1 MRFYTES
8 FNLLSHGTGHVI
20 ALTSLP
26 DRSCGYDPVPPTTEQ
41 TIADQITGNARMLTV
56 TAAAPLIL
64 ATLAILVARQSAMRA
79 GALGL
84 AVSILIA
91 ATVSTFNLHSDAIAY
106 AVIDGLLTTAT
117 FAYVLLGGVTL
128 YWVLRA
134 GGALERLGKAAVGA
148 IPDPA
153 QRVLVLVL
161 GVSVFFESA
170 TGFGVGIIVTVPL
183 LIALGYPA
191 ARAAL
196 IALLGQCAVPWG
208 ALAIGTIFGA
218 ELAGLP
224 ADETA
229 MTTVWLTLPFI
240 LLCAF
245 ATLRFAG
252 ESLTSFP
259 NMLSAVAYSALLAVT
274 LWASSAWIS
283 VELAGCIAGLAVT
296 IIGLALA
303 RIRTK
308 ARTGENGLLSAA
320 LPLLVL
326 IGTLCLTRLV
336 PAVGAMTEPLLR
348 IDAPAYDFS
357 VSLIHH
363 PGFWMLLAALSGVF
377 CLHIPAREI
386 RSLVPQAL
394 KQWGIASLSVAGFI
408 CFGHV
413 MLHAGMTDRLA
424 ETVAVGTGAAYLYAV
439 PAVGGLGGFLAS
451 NTGSNALF
459 MTFQSTVAER
469 LALDPVVV
477 AAAQNA
483 AGASITIASPGRI
496 VLAASVSG
504 LAGQE
509 NRLMRPA
516 LVIGIIGLLLML
528 PVLATR

>member
-1 MRFYTES
+1 
-8 FNLLSHGTGHVI
+8 
-20 ALTSLP
+20 
-26 DRSCGYDPVPPTTEQ
+26 
-41 TIADQITGNARMLTV
+41 MLTV

-79 GALGL
+79 GGLGL

-91 ATVSTFNLHSDAIAY
+91 ATVSEFSLKSDGIAAAI
-106 AVIDGLLTTAT
+106 IDGLLTTAT
-117 FAYVLLGGVTL
+117 VAYVLLGGVTL

-134 GGALERLGKAAVGA
+134 GGALERLGKAAADA
-148 IPDPA
+148 IPNPA

-183 LIALGYPA
+183 LIALGYTP

-208 ALAIGTIFGA
+208 ALAIGTVLGA
-218 ELAGLP
+218 DLSGLP

-229 MTTVWLTLPFI
+229 MTAVWLTQPFI

-252 ESLTSFP
+252 ESLTSIS
-259 NMLSAVAYSALLAVT
+259 NILSAIAYSALLAAT

-283 VELAGCIAGLAVT
+283 VELGGCIAGLAVT
-296 IIGLALA
+296 IVGLVLA
-303 RIRTK
+303 RIRSK
-308 ARTGENGLLSAA
+308 ARTDGNGLLAA
-320 LPLLVL
+320 AIPLFVL
-326 IGTLCLTRLV
+326 MGTLCLTRLV

-348 IDAPAYDFS
+348 IDAPVYEFTLS
-357 VSLIHH
+357 PIHH
-363 PGFWMLLAALSGVF
+363 PGFWMLLAALTGIF
-377 CLHIPAREI
+377 CLRIPAAEVRL
-386 RSLVPQAL
+386 LVPQAL

-424 ETVAVGTGAAYLYAV
+424 ETVAAGAGAAYLFAV
-439 PAVGGLGGFLAS
+439 PAVGGLGGFLTAS
-451 NTGSNALF
+451 NAGSNALF

-483 AGASITIASPGRI
+483 AGSNITMASPGRI

-509 NRLMRPA
+509 NQLMRPA
-516 LVIGIIGLLLML
+516 LAIAIIGLLLML
-528 PVLATR
+528 PVLAVL

>member
-1 MRFYTES
+1 
-8 FNLLSHGTGHVI
+8 
-20 ALTSLP
+20 
-26 DRSCGYDPVPPTTEQ
+26 
-41 TIADQITGNARMLTV
+41 MLTV

-79 GALGL
+79 GGLGL
-84 AVSILIA
+84 AVSMLIA
-91 ATVSTFNLHSDAIAY
+91 ATVPEFSLKSGGIAA

-117 FAYVLLGGVTL
+117 VAYVLLGGVTL

-134 GGALERLGKAAVGA
+134 GGALERLGKAAADA
-148 IPDPA
+148 IPNPA

-183 LIALGYPA
+183 LIALGYPP

-208 ALAIGTIFGA
+208 ALAIGTVLGA
-218 ELAGLP
+218 DLSGLP
-224 ADETA
+224 AGETA
-229 MTTVWLTLPFI
+229 MTAVWLSLPFI

-252 ESLTSFP
+252 ESLTSVS
-259 NMLSAVAYSALLAVT
+259 NILSAIAYSALLAAT

-296 IIGLALA
+296 LVGLVLA
-303 RIRTK
+303 RIRSK
-308 ARTGENGLLSAA
+308 ARTDGNGLLAAA
-320 LPLLVL
+320 LPLFVL
-326 IGTLCLTRLV
+326 MATLSLPRLV
-336 PAVGAMTEPLLR
+336 PAVGAFTSSLLR
-348 IDAPAYDFS
+348 IDVPAYDFTLS
-357 VSLIHH
+357 IIHH
-363 PGFWMLLAALSGVF
+363 PGFWMLLAALAGIL
-377 CLHIPAREI
+377 CLRIPAPEVRQ
-386 RSLVPQAL
+386 LVPQAL
-394 KQWGIASLSVAGFI
+394 KQWSIASLSVAGFI

-424 ETVAVGTGAAYLYAV
+424 ETVAAGAGAAYLFAV
-439 PAVGGLGGFLAS
+439 PAVGGLGGFLTAS
-451 NTGSNALF
+451 NAGSNALF
-459 MTFQSTVAER
+459 MAFQSTVAGR
-469 LALDPVVV
+469 LALDPIVV

-483 AGASITIASPGRI
+483 AGANITLASPGRI

-509 NRLMRPA
+509 NQLMRPA
-516 LVIGIIGLLLML
+516 LALGIIGLLLML
-528 PVLATR
+528 PVLAVL